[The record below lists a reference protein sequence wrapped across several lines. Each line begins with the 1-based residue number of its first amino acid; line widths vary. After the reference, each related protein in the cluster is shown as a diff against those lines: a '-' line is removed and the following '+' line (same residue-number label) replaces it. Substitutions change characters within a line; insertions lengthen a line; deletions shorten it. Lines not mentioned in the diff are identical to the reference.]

1 VFQTRSNCMTVV
13 SSDNLLPKV
22 RRVCRLRGLRE
33 RRWSADCTEIAIA
46 AQAKSPGRIQ
56 ADGGAGTGVYAAM
69 LARGAQW
76 QLHWTQQTFD
86 ATASVAQSIMAQDET
101 FALCLCGSKPDY
113 SAMGM
118 SSLGPVPSHNTLLS
132 GSIIFISYAHGRL
145 VGS

>member
-1 VFQTRSNCMTVV
+1 MTAV

-76 QLHWTQQTFD
+76 QLHWTQRTFD
-86 ATASVAQSIMAQDET
+86 ATASVAQSIMAQ
-101 FALCLCGSKPDY
+101 A
-113 SAMGM
+113 
-118 SSLGPVPSHNTLLS
+118 
-132 GSIIFISYAHGRL
+132 
-145 VGS
+145 